1 MPKMKSNS
9 GAKKRFGFTGTGKV
23 KYKKCNHSHILTS
36 KPKKRKRKMRQT
48 GILPAVDNNR
58 IARMLPYGVP

>member
-9 GAKKRFGFTGTGKV
+9 GAKKRFGFTGKGKV

-36 KPKKRKRKMRQT
+36 KTTKRKRKMRQT
-48 GILPAVDNNR
+48 GILPDNENSR
-58 IARMLPYGVP
+58 IARLLPYGG